1 MILSQINAAART
13 LREAHPSLS
22 WQDALSWAGQCWRES
37 QEMSKRERRAF
48 FEARREDGERKQRHF
63 FSDEEEALLLS
74 QQTIYQL
81 FKTLGE
87 RARSGDYRAWQTLR
101 SYQHSSIESLDAIP
115 KEVTK
120 EFERKRKLD
129 HQSFDRL
136 VGWLQYA
143 IHVIKDK
150 RRSNQDHVSH
160 VSARESLSFAKMHL
174 EDEWYHTAE
183 DRELFQV
190 HLEARWE
197 DGSTLLPDLQQDTAK
212 DWATVAVDFWEAE
225 CFGDWERSPLWKL
238 LGKDVLRR
246 AALESR
252 RSNSEFRSRLTDKF
266 RRFLQDDPKRFG

>member
-1 MILSQINAAART
+1 MNN
-13 LREAHPSLS
+13 
-22 WQDALSWAGQCWRES
+22 
-37 QEMSKRERRAF
+37 KRDQ
-48 FEARREDGERKQRHF
+48 DGERKQRHF

-74 QQTIYQL
+74 QRTIFQL
-81 FKTLGE
+81 FKTLRE
-87 RARSGDYRAWQTLR
+87 RARSGDYLAWQTLH
-101 SYQHSSIESLDAIP
+101 SYQHSSIEALDALP

-120 EFERKRKLD
+120 EFERKRKLI

-136 VGWLQYA
+136 AGWLQWAIHVIKDKRRSNQELQEA

-174 EDEWYHTAE
+174 EDESYHTAE
-183 DRELFQV
+183 DRELYQV
-190 HLEARWE
+190 HLIARWQA
-197 DGSTLLPDLQQDTAK
+197 GSTLLPDLQQDTAK

-252 RSNSEFRSRLTDKF
+252 RSNSEFRSRLIDKF
-266 RRFLQDDPKRFG
+266 YCFLRDNPKRFG